1 MIHKNVLGYGLL
13 HSGKRRWG
21 LEDSSRGMPVTQ
33 PSDTTQ
39 VHHPSTQASLCKDI
53 LLPILETFGKAQ
65 ERVCQV
71 PGSHFD
77 QNSKCRQYFFFSA
90 RQVAIL
96 RSHWGLRGYFY
107 GGGKLVR
114 FPQEDGK
121 RCGSS
126 QGGTGLASLS
136 PFSRGGLEVTHH
148 KKKVSWVCERVFSYI
163 QI

>member
-1 MIHKNVLGYGLL
+1 MHTAPVFGVYRQRFRDSVIHKNVLGYGLL

-90 RQVAIL
+90 RQVAVL
-96 RSHWGLRGYFY
+96 GSHWGLRGISMEEGNLYVFPKKMAR
-107 GGGKLVR
+107 GVVPHREELVWLV
-114 FPQEDGK
+114 
-121 RCGSS
+121 CLLS
-126 QGGTGLASLS
+126 QGEGW
-136 PFSRGGLEVTHH
+136 R
-148 KKKVSWVCERVFSYI
+148 
-163 QI
+163 

>member
-1 MIHKNVLGYGLL
+1 MAHGTSVRVYRQRFRDSVIHKNVLGYGLL

-77 QNSKCRQYFFFSA
+77 QNSKCRQYFFS
-90 RQVAIL
+90 
-96 RSHWGLRGYFY
+96 LRG
-107 GGGKLVR
+107 KLLSL
-114 FPQEDGK
+114 DL
-121 RCGSS
+121 
-126 QGGTGLASLS
+126 TGD
-136 PFSRGGLEVTHH
+136 
-148 KKKVSWVCERVFSYI
+148 
-163 QI
+163 